1 MEGFR
6 HMIDLTNGRPIKVI
20 FLYTIPL
27 LLGNFFQQFY
37 SFIDTLIVGK
47 TISVNALASVGATGG
62 LTALVIGFAQGM
74 TSGLTILTA
83 RKYGANDEAGV
94 RQSFASGI
102 IISLFIIVV
111 FTTIAL
117 LVAYP
122 LLVAMQTPKVLLH
135 DSFIFLEIIFA
146 GIFSFVG
153 FDFLGNTMRALGDS
167 RVPLFF
173 LIVSTVLNILLELV
187 FILYLKMGVAGA
199 GLATVVAQTITFV
212 ILYFYIRK
220 HIPYLILTRDD
231 FKIDMDE
238 IKELL
243 KISLPMGFQS
253 SIIAI
258 GSIILQFMLNT
269 LGANAVAAYT
279 VAGRVEQIATLPA
292 FSFGL
297 ALVNFTAQNMGAKK
311 FDRILK
317 GVKDGIL
324 VSVISSLVIGI
335 FLIFFGQSISHLF
348 MNGSE
353 TKVLNLIQIY
363 YYFNGSTYFIL
374 SILFIVRYT
383 LQGLG
388 NQKAPTIAGIAELLM
403 RVFAGVVLIRIFGFY
418 GAAMANPL
426 AWTGSVLVLVS
437 TWNIEIKKLKNMK
450 NLLNHE
456 ETASE

>member
-1 MEGFR
+1 
-6 HMIDLTNGRPIKVI
+6 MIDLTRGRPMKVI

-62 LTALVIGFAQGM
+62 LTGLIIGFAQGM

-83 RKYGANDEAGV
+83 QKHGAHDEQGV

-102 IISLFIIVV
+102 IISFWITII
-111 FTTIAL
+111 FTLLAL
-117 LVAYP
+117 TLAYP
-122 LLVAMQTPKVLLH
+122 LLVVMQTPKVLIR

-173 LIVSTVLNILLELV
+173 LIISTVLNILLELV
-187 FILYLKMGVAGA
+187 FILYLHMGVAGA
-199 GLATVVAQTITFV
+199 GLATVVAQTITFI
-212 ILYFYIRK
+212 ILYFYIRH
-220 HIPYLILTRDD
+220 HIPYLILTRKD
-231 FKIDMDE
+231 FKIDKAE

-243 KISLPMGFQS
+243 HISLPMGFQS

-258 GSIILQFMLNT
+258 GSIILQVMLNT

-297 ALVNFTAQNMGAKK
+297 ALVNYTAQNLGAKK
-311 FDRILK
+311 FQRILR
-317 GVKDGIL
+317 GVRDGIIIS
-324 VSVISSLVIGI
+324 VSSSLVIGGP
-335 FLIFFGQSISHLF
+335 LIVFGRAISHLF
-348 MNGSE
+348 MNGAQDA
-353 TKVLNLIQIY
+353 VLNLVQIY

-403 RVFAGVVLIRIFGFY
+403 RVFAGVVLVHFFGFY

-426 AWTGSVLVLVS
+426 AWSGSVLVLVS
-437 TWNIEIKKLKNMK
+437 TWNFQIKKLKNMN
-450 NLLNHE
+450 NLLGE
-456 ETASE
+456 E

>member
-1 MEGFR
+1 
-6 HMIDLTNGRPIKVI
+6 MIDLTNGRPIKVI

-111 FTTIAL
+111 FTAIAL

-122 LLVAMQTPKVLLH
+122 LLIAMQTPKVLLH

-173 LIVSTVLNILLELV
+173 LIVSTILNILLELV

-231 FKIDMDE
+231 FKIDMNE

-403 RVFAGVVLIRIFGFY
+403 RVFAGVVLIRLFGFY

-450 NLLNHE
+450 NLLNHQ

>member
-1 MEGFR
+1 M
-6 HMIDLTNGRPIKVI
+6 KVI

-62 LTALVIGFAQGM
+62 LTGLIIGFAQGM

-83 RKYGANDEAGV
+83 QKHGAHDEQGV

-102 IISLFIIVV
+102 IISFWITII
-111 FTTIAL
+111 FTLLAL
-117 LVAYP
+117 ALAYP
-122 LLVAMQTPKVLLH
+122 LLVVMQTPKVLIR

-173 LIVSTVLNILLELV
+173 LIISTVLNILLELV
-187 FILYLKMGVAGA
+187 FILYLHMGVAGA
-199 GLATVVAQTITFV
+199 GLATVVAQTITFI
-212 ILYFYIRK
+212 ILYFYIRH
-220 HIPYLILTRDD
+220 HIPYLILTRKD
-231 FKIDMDE
+231 FKIDKAE

-243 KISLPMGFQS
+243 HISLPMGFQS

-258 GSIILQFMLNT
+258 GSIILQVMLNT

-297 ALVNFTAQNMGAKK
+297 ALVNYTAQNLGAKK
-311 FDRILK
+311 FQRILR
-317 GVKDGIL
+317 GVRDGIIIS
-324 VSVISSLVIGI
+324 VSSSLVIGGL
-335 FLIFFGQSISHLF
+335 LIVFGRAISHLF
-348 MNGSE
+348 MNGAQDA
-353 TKVLNLIQIY
+353 VLNLVQIY

-403 RVFAGVVLIRIFGFY
+403 RVFAGVVLVHFFGFY

-426 AWTGSVLVLVS
+426 AWSGSVLVLVS
-437 TWNIEIKKLKNMK
+437 TWNFQIKKLKNMN
-450 NLLNHE
+450 NLLGE
-456 ETASE
+456 E